1 MADNTPTSVSRGP
14 TQQERDFRRFGELR
28 QFRFNWDWLWQR
40 VSDYV
45 IPRRGDFTVTRYP
58 GQRRDYEIYDTTATW
73 ALNQLAAGLHTLL
86 TTPALPW
93 FYLTVRNGNLVDN
106 QAVQVWLS
114 EIQARINAV
123 FNDPGSR
130 FQSQI
135 HEVYTDL
142 GAFGSAVL
150 DVQSTPKGV
159 RFANRFLGECYFAQT
174 ATGEVDTLYRAF
186 VLPYHRIV
194 ETFGEDKLPPEMQKA
209 GGKDQFHTFKLLHAT
224 YPDQNAKKWESRYYT
239 VDYPTLIKE
248 GQFKQ
253 FPYITPRWAQ
263 SHVETY
269 GRGPAIEALGDILMV
284 NEMKRTLLRYA
295 HKATDPPLLLPDSG
309 FMQAI
314 NLNAGGQNYY
324 DASSP
329 GEIKYLESHGAF
341 PVGEAMLSMT
351 QQDIIRAFFVDMLQL
366 PGGLMPGAKNQ
377 NTYMT
382 ATEATIR
389 RENAMR
395 VMGPQVSRLQNELLS
410 PLISKVFA
418 ILLQK
423 RALPPP
429 PDTLL
434 GADLDIVY
442 VSPLSIAQAGAEVDN
457 WARFMAQMT
466 PLASLDPTIMD
477 SVNTEAVAPF
487 LATKY
492 HVPAALVR
500 TQAQVQAIQQQRQQA
515 AQAQQASI
523 AENTNLVAAK
533 RNMVYANTVQKVA
546 GQNQAQ

>member
-1 MADNTPTSVSRGP
+1 MKPTEPTPPRGP
-14 TQQERDFRRFGELR
+14 TQMQIDLRRFQELR

-40 VSDYV
+40 VADYI
-45 IPRRGDFTVTRYP
+45 IPRRADFTVTRYP
-58 GQRRDYEIYDTTATW
+58 GQRRDYEIYDTTGTW

-93 FYLTVRNGNLVDN
+93 FYLTVRNGDLVNN

-114 EIQARINAV
+114 EIQSRINAV

-150 DVQSTPKGV
+150 DVQDTPKGV

-194 ETFGEDKLPPEMQKA
+194 DTFGDDALPPEMKKA
-209 GGKDQFHTFKLLHAT
+209 GEKDQFHTFKLLHAT
-224 YPDQNAKKWESRYYT
+224 YPTQAAKSWDSCYYT
-239 VDYPTLIKE
+239 VDYPTLIKS
-248 GQFKQ
+248 GKFKN

-341 PVGEAMLSMT
+341 PVGERILEMT

-410 PLISKVFA
+410 PLISKVYE
-418 ILLQK
+418 ILLKK
-423 RALPPP
+423 RAIPAPPQ
-429 PDTLL
+429 TLL
-434 GADLDIVY
+434 GAGLDIVY

-457 WARFMAQMT
+457 WTRFMAQIT

-477 SVNTEAVAPF
+477 SVNTAGVAPF

-492 HVPAALVR
+492 HVPAALIR
-500 TQAQVQAIQQQRQQA
+500 TQAEVQQLQAQRQQA
-515 AQAQQASI
+515 QQAQQASI
-523 AENTNLVAAK
+523 AENTNLVHAK
-533 RNMVYANTVQKVA
+533 RNLAYADTMQKLA
-546 GQNQAQ
+546 GGEAAQ